1 MELNRLTR
9 FVQDWDTRW
18 QRWREPDVRR
28 VLVYVRA
35 PMNFVVMAPVY
46 RRMST
51 DPRVKFYFT
60 TSPGASREA
69 DVYSEAEDGLSV
81 ISAREAKLMKFDAC
95 LAADFIWISLP
106 RGTRRVQMFHGVA
119 GKYTNV
125 YDTPEQSARIWD
137 RLFFINQRRLGNF
150 VRSGA
155 LDANSTA
162 ARLVGM
168 PKVDCLVDGSLSRN
182 AVLEKLGIDPDRKV
196 VLYAPT
202 WSAHSSLVTM
212 GAELVEG
219 LVAAGYAVIVKLH
232 DRSHDPQHA
241 NSGGVN
247 WVSRFDKLLR
257 ASGGHLA
264 TSSDSCPYLAAADVM
279 ITDHSSV
286 GFEYLLLDR
295 PLVRIEVPKLLAEA
309 NVNPEYVEL
318 LAEASLSVS
327 TAGEAVAAVEHGIN
341 EPAQKSQA
349 RKEIATDL
357 FHSAGSATM
366 LAVKELYELLDLE
379 APGLRV
385 KL

>member
-1 MELNRLTR
+1 MASILK

-28 VLVYVRA
+28 VLVHVRA
-35 PMNFVVMAPVY
+35 PMNYVVMAPVC
-46 RRMST
+46 RRMAT

-60 TSPGASREA
+60 TDRGASREA
-69 DVYSEAEDGLSV
+69 DVYSEAADDVTV
-81 ISAREAKLMKFDAC
+81 ISASQAKFMKFDAC
-95 LAADFIWISLP
+95 LAADFIWMSLP

-125 YDTPEQSARIWD
+125 YDTPEQSARGWD
-137 RLFFINQRRLGNF
+137 RLFFINQRRLRNF

-155 LDANSTA
+155 LDENSTA

-182 AVLEKLGIDPDRKV
+182 AVLARLGIDPDRQT

-212 GAELVEG
+212 GAELVEE

-247 WVSRFDKLLR
+247 WVARFGQLLR
-257 ASGGHLA
+257 DNGGHLA
-264 TSSDSCPYLAAADVM
+264 MSSDSSPFLAAADLM

-295 PLVRIEVPKLLAEA
+295 PLVRIEVPKLLEQA

-318 LAEASLSVS
+318 LAEASL
-327 TAGEAVAAVEHGIN
+327 TARTASEALCAVEHGLA
-341 EPAQKSQA
+341 EPAQKSQV
-349 RKEIATDL
+349 RKTIATEL
-357 FHSAGSATM
+357 FHIAGSATSR
-366 LAVKELYELLDLE
+366 AVKELYDLLDLE
-379 APGLRV
+379 VPSLRAAG
-385 KL
+385 

>member
-1 MELNRLTR
+1 MSVSRITR
-9 FVQDWDTRW
+9 FVQDCDTRW

-35 PMNFVVMAPVY
+35 PMNYVVMAPVY
-46 RRMST
+46 RRMAT

-60 TSPGASREA
+60 TRPGASREA
-69 DVYSEAEDGLSV
+69 DVYSEAQNGLTV
-81 ISAREAKLMKFDAC
+81 ISSREAKLMKFDAC
-95 LAADFIWISLP
+95 LAADFIWMSLP

-125 YDTPEQSARIWD
+125 YDTPDQSARGWD
-137 RLFFINQRRLGNF
+137 RLFFINQRRLRNF

-155 LDANSTA
+155 LDADSTA

-182 AVLEKLGIDPDRKV
+182 SVLEKLGIDPDRRV

-241 NSGGVN
+241 NSGGIN
-247 WVSRFDKLLR
+247 WVSRLGQLLR
-257 ASGGHLA
+257 DSGGHLA
-264 TSSDSCPYLAAADVM
+264 VSSDSCPYLAAADLM

-295 PLVRIEVPKLLAEA
+295 PLVRIEVPELLAEA

-318 LAEASLSVS
+318 LADVS
-327 TAGEAVAAVEHGIN
+327 TTIRNARDIAGAVEQSLADPARKSEARRAVAA
-341 EPAQKSQA
+341 
-349 RKEIATDL
+349 DL
-357 FHSAGSATM
+357 FHCPGKATSN
-366 LAVKELYELLDLE
+366 AVKELYDLLDLE
-379 APGLRV
+379 SCPG
-385 KL
+385 

>member
-69 DVYSEAEDGLSV
+69 DVYSEAEDSLSV

-95 LAADFIWISLP
+95 LAADFIWLSLP

-137 RLFFINQRRLGNF
+137 RLFFINQRRLRNF

-247 WVSRFDKLLR
+247 WVSRFGQLLKD
-257 ASGGHLA
+257 SGGYLA
-264 TSSDSCPYLAAADVM
+264 MSSDSCPYLAAADLM

-295 PLVRIEVPKLLAEA
+295 PLVRIEVPKLLEEA

-318 LAEASLSVS
+318 LAEASLSVR
-327 TAGEAVAAVEHGIN
+327 TAGEAVSAVGHGIN
-341 EPAQKSQA
+341 DPAQKSQA

-357 FHSAGSATM
+357 FHSAGSATS

-385 KL
+385 EL

>member
-1 MELNRLTR
+1 MGLSRITR

-35 PMNFVVMAPVY
+35 PMNYVVMAPVY

-69 DVYSEAEDGLSV
+69 DVYSEAEDGLRV

-95 LAADFIWISLP
+95 LAADFIWLSLP

-125 YDTPEQSARIWD
+125 YDTPEQSARVWD
-137 RLFFINQRRLGNF
+137 RLFFINQRRLRNF

-182 AVLEKLGIDPDRKV
+182 VVLEKLDIDPDRKV

-212 GAELVEG
+212 GAELVES

-247 WVSRFDKLLR
+247 WVSRLGQLLKD
-257 ASGGHLA
+257 SGGHLA
-264 TSSDSCPYLAAADVM
+264 MSSDSCPYLAAADVM

-295 PLVRIEVPKLLAEA
+295 PLVRIEVPKLLEEA

-318 LAEASLSVS
+318 LAEASLSVR
-327 TAGEAVAAVEHGIN
+327 TASEAVYAVEHGIN
-341 EPAQKSQA
+341 DPDQKSQA
-349 RKEIATDL
+349 RQTIATDL
-357 FHSAGSATM
+357 FHSAGSATS

-379 APGLRV
+379 APKLRV
-385 KL
+385 